1 MVISVTV
8 WIALLVLGAPEP
20 AHAVAGL
27 GLQEP
32 QFSFRHPA
40 GPQFTESQKQA
51 QRQAGQTVVPRVL
64 EAFRKAAD
72 SVRIPPGDYR
82 FGQETWDANWVI
94 RAYPLEFKD
103 LVRDAAHPFTIDAT
117 GATFWFDLENDQS
130 QFCYVCVGFRNC
142 SHITFK
148 GATLDRGTRGHVEG
162 RVTQLDFTNNRI
174 ELELSPGITV
184 PDKFNH
190 GIEQRVVPFKADGR
204 FCAPLYALQAGGVH
218 LKYQSITPGSAPNR
232 VYVNLVDTALL
243 DQISDP
249 SWIKAHGDLG
259 VLRVGDGLSCVYTVS
274 GAIELVHCKNLRI
287 EGLKV
292 YIAKGWG
299 AEWGGDGGHLWKNCY
314 FGPRPGTS
322 QWQGGEGFMFCATR
336 HGPTVDHITIMH
348 TTDDAANIHGYWG
361 HIHGIAGNR
370 VTFEPSLESNRT
382 VLHDLVAGDRLLF
395 RDKATG
401 QPLGSAA
408 VTGVQGMT
416 VTISSSADSF
426 TNAIVE
432 WPDHECAGW
441 TIQNCDWH
449 DNYQRL
455 LIQSGP
461 GTVRHCRFTRLGG
474 AIELNTV
481 MGYLEGSVP
490 CDIRVEDNRFVSVA
504 SGLPASIS
512 VYAQTFSNFMPSL
525 IQRVCITG
533 NRFDRPKAAAIGLKG
548 VTDCTVVNNRF
559 HEGQRN
565 Q

>member
-1 MVISVTV
+1 MVIFVTV

-32 QFSFRHPA
+32 RFSFRHPA

-130 QFCYVCVGFRNC
+130 QFCHFCVGFRNC

-162 RVTQLDFTNNRI
+162 RITLLDFTHNRI
-174 ELELSPGITV
+174 ELELSSGITV
-184 PDKFNH
+184 PDKFNQ

-204 FCAPLYALQAGGVH
+204 FCAPLYALQAGGIH

-232 VYVNLVDTALL
+232 VCVNFVDTALL

-249 SWIKAHGDLG
+249 SWTKAHGDLG
-259 VLRVGDGLSCVYTVS
+259 VLRVGDGLSCIYTVS
-274 GAIELVHCKNLRI
+274 AAIELVHCKNLRI
-287 EGLKV
+287 ENLKV

-299 AEWGGDGGHLWKNCY
+299 AEWGGDGGHLWRNCY

-336 HGPTVDHITIMH
+336 HGPTVDHVTIMH
-348 TTDDAANIHGYWG
+348 TTDDAVNIHGYWG
-361 HIHGIAGNR
+361 HINGIADNR
-370 VTFEPSLESNRT
+370 VTFEPSLEFNRT
-382 VLHDLVAGDRLLF
+382 VLHDLVVGDRLLF

-401 QPLGSAA
+401 QPLGSAP
-408 VTGVQGMT
+408 VSGVRGMT
-416 VTISSSADSF
+416 VTISGSAERF

-481 MGYLEGSVP
+481 MGYVEGSVP
-490 CDIRVEDNRFVSVA
+490 CDIRIEDNRFVSVA
-504 SGLPASIS
+504 SGLPTSIS

-525 IQRVCITG
+525 IQRVRITG
-533 NRFDRPKAAAIGLKG
+533 NRFDRPKPAALGLG
-548 VTDCTVVNNRF
+548 GLTDCTAVNNRF
-559 HEGQRN
+559 K
-565 Q
+565 